1 MAIVRALLSVS
12 DKTGIVEFARGL
24 ASLGIEI
31 LSTGGTASLLS
42 KEGVKVTQVQDFTG
56 APEMLGGR
64 VKTLHPRIHG
74 GILARRK
81 VDEKEMKQHK
91 LDPID
96 LVVVNLYPFREAV
109 AKGLP
114 VEEVIENID
123 IGGPSMIRSAAKN
136 AEYVT
141 VVVDPA
147 DYATVLAELQQK
159 KEVHESTRRRLQAR
173 AYAHTAAYDSAIA
186 GWMAEQLAKAHPE
199 EGGGFSESPPLPEF
213 RRLQS
218 LRYGENP
225 HQRAAFYGSVPQP
238 KEPTLAAAKQLQGK
252 ELSYNNILDGSSALE
267 ALKEHCDGSGAAVV
281 IVKHTNPCGVARA
294 DSLLEAYKLARD
306 ADPVSAFGGIVA
318 CSRPVDAATGAA
330 IAETFLEAVIA
341 PSFDAKA
348 LEALKEHA
356 HGAKGP
362 AAVVVVK
369 HTNPCGV
376 ARAAKLLDA
385 YKLARDADPV
395 SAFGGIVA
403 CSRVVDGETGAAL
416 AETFLEA
423 VIAPGYD
430 AEALKALK
438 GKKSLRLLEVPLLG
452 EAGDAWTPEPRE
464 VRSVPGGLLVQSR
477 DLAEADP
484 RGWKVVTKRAP
495 TPEEIAAL
503 SFAWSVV
510 KHVKSNAIVLAR
522 GEVTVGIGMGQTNR
536 VDSVRIAAQRA
547 GEKARGSALGSDAF
561 FPFPDGVEAAAVA
574 GVTAVA
580 QPGGSV
586 RDDEVIAAADKLG
599 IAMVFTGVRHFR
611 H

>member
-1 MAIVRALLSVS
+1 MAIARALISVS

-24 ASLGIEI
+24 SALGIEI
-31 LSTGGTASLLS
+31 LSTGGTAALLA

-64 VKTLHPRIHG
+64 VKTLHPKIHG
-74 GILARRK
+74 GLLGRRK
-81 VDEKEMKQHK
+81 LASDQADMQAQGV
-91 LDPID
+91 LPID
-96 LVVVNLYPFREAV
+96 LLAVNLYPFREAV

-141 VVVDPA
+141 VLVDPA
-147 DYATVLAELQQK
+147 DYAMVLAELQQK
-159 KEVHESTRRRLQAR
+159 REVHESTRRRLQAR
-173 AYAHTAAYDSAIA
+173 AFAHTAAYDSAIA
-186 GWMAEQLAKAHPE
+186 GWLSEQLAKAHPE
-199 EGGGFSESPPLPEF
+199 EGGGFPESPPLPEY

-225 HQRAAFYGSVPQP
+225 HQRAAFYGAVPP
-238 KEPTLAAAKQLQGK
+238 PREPTLASAKQIQGK
-252 ELSYNNILDGSSALE
+252 ELSYNNLLDGSSALE
-267 ALKEHCDGSGAAVV
+267 ALKEHAEGS
-281 IVKHTNPCGVARA
+281 R
-294 DSLLEAYKLARD
+294 
-306 ADPVSAFGGIVA
+306 
-318 CSRPVDAATGAA
+318 
-330 IAETFLEAVIA
+330 
-341 PSFDAKA
+341 
-348 LEALKEHA
+348 
-356 HGAKGP
+356 GP

-376 ARAAKLLDA
+376 AKAARLLDA

-403 CSRVVDGETGAAL
+403 LSHPVDAATGAAL

-423 VIAPGYD
+423 VIAPAFEPG
-430 AEALKALK
+430 ALEALKA
-438 GKKSLRLLEVPLLG
+438 KKSLRLLELPLLG
-452 EAGDAWTPEPRE
+452 EGRDNWTLEPRE
-464 VRSVPGGLLVQSR
+464 MRSIPGGLLLQGR
-477 DLAEADP
+477 DMADADP
-484 RGWKVVTKRAP
+484 RGWRTVTKRAP
-495 TPEEIAAL
+495 TAAEL
-503 SFAWSVV
+503 ESLAFAWSVV

-547 GEKARGSALGSDAF
+547 GEKARGAALGSDAF
-561 FPFPDGVEAAAVA
+561 FPFPDGIEAAAAA

-599 IAMVFTGVRHFR
+599 IAMVFTSVRHFR